1 MVKDFKR
8 RGYRNF
14 VANDPFKKPSELNQD
29 DKFYGGVVSRSNLEK
44 QEQGLHSYISSFPKE
59 IEKMDKV
66 KCPFLDLNTHA
77 AEYTRENR
85 GSKDDV
91 VSWQLAKAGIKRNT
105 KKREPVAVQTN
116 SYTSLKEMFYNPDY
130 EAELN

>member
-44 QEQGLHSYISSFPKE
+44 QEQGLHSYISAFPKK
-59 IEKMDKV
+59 INDADI

-77 AEYTRENR
+77 SEYTRENR
-85 GSKDDV
+85 GRKDDV
-91 VSWQLAKAGIKRNT
+91 VSWQLARAGIKRNNKRRDPADT
-105 KKREPVAVQTN
+105 KV
-116 SYTSLKEMFYNPDY
+116 STSTFSIKEMFYNPDY
-130 EAELN
+130 EPELN